1 MVARQCVC
9 SVVGVCVCGE
19 DWSKSRMFCDEDL
32 VWERV
37 GEA

>member
-1 MVARQCVC
+1 MRVSASAAWWGCVF
-9 SVVGVCVCGE
+9 VERTGV
-19 DWSKSRMFCDEDL
+19 KSRMFYDKDL